1 MQSIPLPPFPH
12 NRVASPGERK
22 LRRKKAHMNILM
34 VYPEIPTTYWSFD
47 HSLPFIGKKSSI
59 PPLGLMTVAAMLPS
73 KYKVRLVDLN
83 VTTLEREDIES
94 ADIVFI
100 SAMIVQ
106 KQSFEQIVALCRD
119 CNRPVVAGG
128 PYPISSYQEIEGVDF
143 FVLDEAELT
152 LPRFIADLEA
162 GHPQKLY
169 KDSGKPQITA
179 TPVPRF
185 DLIDVSAYDSM
196 PLQYSRGCPYNCEF
210 CDIIEMF
217 GHVQRTKT
225 AEQFLRELDAVN
237 ETGFR
242 GSVFIVDDN
251 FVGNHRKVKQVLRAI
266 VSWQEHH
273 GFPFAFFTEA
283 SIDLAQDDE
292 LLDLME
298 QASFGMVF
306 VGIET
311 PDEATL
317 AHTQK
322 RQNLKSPILDSVEK
336 IQRQGIEVTGGF
348 ILGFDTDAP
357 DIFDRQISFIQQAGI
372 PIAMV
377 GLLNALPNTQLW
389 RRLEQEDRL
398 KHISTTG
405 NNTHT
410 LEMNFV
416 PHMPENDLIEG
427 YKRVLSELYSPK
439 RYFERCITLLRR
451 LPPRTKAVRSTSWVE
466 IRALLLSLL
475 KQGFSSYSLQYWRYL
490 LGALLTRPALF
501 PDAVALAIK
510 GFHFFAITGE
520 IYAADKF
527 LSRVSKARHLIQR
540 KVDRI
545 MHSRKR
551 RLAASME
558 RTILRLMSRVQKN
571 YGAFN
576 AGIQVYLHQTFAEFT
591 HRCQAWITKLR
602 LVY

>member
-1 MQSIPLPPFPH
+1 
-12 NRVASPGERK
+12 
-22 LRRKKAHMNILM
+22 M
-34 VYPEIPTTYWSFD
+34 VYPKIPTTYWSFD
-47 HSLPFIGKKSSI
+47 HALPFIGKKSSL

-73 KYKVRLVDLN
+73 KYEVRLIDLN
-83 VTTLEREDIES
+83 VTTLKAGDIED

-106 KQSFEQIVALCRD
+106 KQSFEEIIGLCGEY
-119 CNRPVVAGG
+119 NRPVVAGG
-128 PYPISSYQEIEGVDF
+128 PYPISSYHEIDGVDF

-152 LPRFIADLEA
+152 LPNFLADLEA

-169 KDSGKPQITA
+169 RDPGKPDITN

-185 DLIDVSAYDSM
+185 DLIDVAAYESM
-196 PLQYSRGCPYNCEF
+196 PLQYSRGCPYKCEF

-217 GHVQRTKT
+217 GRVQRTKT
-225 AEQFLRELDAVN
+225 PEQFLRELDAVR
-237 ETGFR
+237 ESGFR
-242 GSVFIVDDN
+242 GNVFIVDDN
-251 FVGNHRKVKQVLRAI
+251 FIGNHRKVKELLGSV
-266 VSWQEHH
+266 VTWQKQHN
-273 GFPFAFFTEA
+273 FPFAFFTEA

-292 LLDLME
+292 LLDLMVE
-298 QASFGMVF
+298 AAFRMVF

-311 PDEATL
+311 PDEDTL

-322 RQNLKSPILDSVEK
+322 RQNLKSPILESVEK
-336 IQRQGIEVTGGF
+336 IQGRGIEVTGGF

-389 RRLEQEDRL
+389 QRLEQEGRL
-398 KHISTTG
+398 KRSTTG

-410 LEMNFV
+410 LDMNFV
-416 PHMPENDLIEG
+416 PRMPESHLIDG

-439 RYFERCITLLRR
+439 RYFERCLTLLQR
-451 LPPRTKAVRSTSWVE
+451 LSLRTRSVQTISWIE
-466 IRALLLSLL
+466 IKALLLSLL

-490 LGALLTRPALF
+490 LNVILIRPGLF
-501 PDAVALAIK
+501 SDAMALAIK

-520 IYAADKF
+520 IYEADRF
-527 LSRVSKARHLIQR
+527 LTRINDARHRFQL

-545 MHSRKR
+545 THSRKR
-551 RLAASME
+551 RLAVSLE
-558 RTILRLMSRVQKN
+558 RSILGMMGEVKKN
-571 YGAFN
+571 YGDFN
-576 AGIQVYLHQTFAEFT
+576 TGIQVHLQQTFAEFT
-591 HRCQAWITKLR
+591 QRCQAWITKLR
-602 LVY
+602 LVTSVS

>member
-1 MQSIPLPPFPH
+1 
-12 NRVASPGERK
+12 
-22 LRRKKAHMNILM
+22 M
-34 VYPEIPTTYWSFD
+34 VYPKIPTTYWSFD
-47 HSLPFIGKKSSI
+47 HALPFIGKKSSL
-59 PPLGLMTVAAMLPS
+59 PPLGLMTVAAMLPPN
-73 KYKVRLVDLN
+73 YVVRLIDLN
-83 VTTLEREDIES
+83 VSTLEREDIES

-100 SAMIVQ
+100 SSMIVQ
-106 KQSFEQIVALCRD
+106 KQSFEQIVALCGE

-128 PYPISSYQEIEGVDF
+128 PYPISSYQEIEGVDV

-152 LPRFIADLEA
+152 LPRFLADLEA

-169 KDSGKPQITA
+169 RDPGKPDITR

-185 DLIDVSAYDSM
+185 DLIEVGAYDSM

-217 GHVQRTKT
+217 GRVQRTKT
-225 AEQFLRELDAVN
+225 AEQFLRELDAVK
-237 ETGFR
+237 ESGFR
-242 GSVFIVDDN
+242 GSLFIVDDN
-251 FVGNHRKVKQVLRAI
+251 FVGNHRKVKELLRS
-266 VSWQEHH
+266 VVTWQKLH

-292 LLDLME
+292 LLDLMVE
-298 QASFGMVF
+298 AGFRMVF

-311 PDEATL
+311 PDEGTL
-317 AHTQK
+317 AYTQK
-322 RQNLKSPILDSVEK
+322 RQNLKSPILESVEK
-336 IQRQGIEVTGGF
+336 IQRRGIEVTAGF

-357 DIFDRQISFIQQAGI
+357 DIFERQISFIQQAGI

-389 RRLEQEDRL
+389 RRLEQEGRL
-398 KHISTTG
+398 KRSTTG

-410 LEMNFV
+410 LGMNFV
-416 PHMPENDLIEG
+416 PRMPESNLVDG

-439 RYFERCITLLRR
+439 RYFERCITLLGR
-451 LPPRTKAVRSTSWVE
+451 LSPATKAARSTSWNE

-490 LGALLTRPALF
+490 LTAVLTRPRLF
-501 PDAVALAIK
+501 PDAVAFAIK
-510 GFHFFAITGE
+510 GYHFFAITGE
-520 IYAADKF
+520 IYAADRY
-527 LSRVSKARHLIQR
+527 LSRVSEARHLLQR

-545 MHSRKR
+545 MRGRKP

-558 RTILRLMSRVQKN
+558 RTILRLMSRVKKN
-571 YGAFN
+571 YGDFN
-576 AGIQVYLHQTFAEFT
+576 AGIQVHLQQTTLEFT
-591 HRCQAWITKLR
+591 QRCQVWIAKLR
-602 LVY
+602 LVISLS

>member
-1 MQSIPLPPFPH
+1 MIQ
-12 NRVASPGERK
+12 K
-22 LRRKKAHMNILM
+22 ILM
-34 VYPEIPTTYWSFD
+34 VYPKIPTTYWSFEYA
-47 HSLPFIGKKSSI
+47 LPFIDKKSSL

-73 KYKVRLVDLN
+73 KYEVRLIDLN
-83 VTTLEREDIES
+83 VATIEAADIEK
-94 ADIVFI
+94 ADIVFV

-106 KQSFEQIVALCRD
+106 KQSFEEIIALCKD

-128 PYPISSYQEIEGVDF
+128 PYPISSHQEIEGVDF

-152 LPRFIADLEA
+152 LPRFLVDIEA
-162 GHPQKLY
+162 GRPQKLY
-169 KDSGKPQITA
+169 RDPGKPDITN

-185 DLIDVSAYDSM
+185 DLIDVGAYDSM
-196 PLQYSRGCPYNCEF
+196 SLQYSRGCPYNCEF

-217 GHVQRTKT
+217 GRVQRTKT
-225 AEQFLRELDAVN
+225 SEQFLRELDAVW
-237 ETGFR
+237 ESGFR
-242 GSVFIVDDN
+242 GNVFIVDDN
-251 FVGNHRKVKQVLRAI
+251 FIGNHRKVKELLGSV
-266 VSWQEHH
+266 VTWQKHH
-273 GFPFAFFTEA
+273 NFPFAFSTEA

-292 LLDLME
+292 LLDLMVE
-298 QASFGMVF
+298 AAFDMVF

-311 PDEATL
+311 PDEDTL

-322 RQNLKSPILDSVEK
+322 HQNLKSPILESVEK
-336 IQRQGIEVTGGF
+336 IQRRGIEVTGGF

-389 RRLEQEDRL
+389 RRLQQEGRL
-398 KHISTTG
+398 KHSTTG

-410 LEMNFV
+410 LDMNFV
-416 PHMPENDLIEG
+416 PRMPESNLIDG

-439 RYFERCITLLRR
+439 RYFERCLTLLQR
-451 LPPRTKAVRSTSWVE
+451 LSLRTRSVRTISWVE
-466 IRALLLSLL
+466 IKALLLSLL

-490 LGALLTRPALF
+490 LSVILMRPGLF
-501 PDAVALAIK
+501 PDAMTLAIK

-520 IYAADKF
+520 IYAADR
-527 LSRVSKARHLIQR
+527 LVSRMNEARHRLQLEMD
-540 KVDRI
+540 KI

-551 RLAASME
+551 RLAASLE
-558 RTILRLMSRVQKN
+558 RSILGVMNEVREN

-576 AGIQVYLHQTFAEFT
+576 TGIQAHLQQTIAEFT
-591 HRCQAWITKLR
+591 QRCQAWITKLR
-602 LVY
+602 VVTNTS

>member
-1 MQSIPLPPFPH
+1 MIQ
-12 NRVASPGERK
+12 K
-22 LRRKKAHMNILM
+22 ILM
-34 VYPEIPTTYWSFD
+34 VYPKIPTTYWSFD
-47 HSLPFIGKKSSI
+47 HALPFIGKESAF
-59 PPLGLMTVAAMLPS
+59 PPLGLLTVAAMLPS
-73 KYKVRLVDLN
+73 SYGVRLIDLN
-83 VTTLEREDIES
+83 VATLEREDIEE
-94 ADIVFI
+94 ADIVFV

-106 KQSFEQIVALCRD
+106 KQSFEEIIGLCRE

-128 PYPISSYQEIEGVDF
+128 PYPISSYREIEGVDV

-152 LPRFIADLEA
+152 LPRFLADLEA

-169 KDSGKPQITA
+169 RDPGKPEITG

-185 DLIDVSAYDSM
+185 DLIDVGMYDSM

-225 AEQFLRELDAVN
+225 AEQFLRELDAVK
-237 ETGFR
+237 ESGFR

-251 FVGNHRKVKQVLRAI
+251 FVGNHRKVKQLLRSI
-266 VSWQEHH
+266 VSWQEQH

-292 LLDLME
+292 LLDLMVE
-298 QASFGMVF
+298 AGFSMVF

-322 RQNLKSPILDSVEK
+322 RQNLNSPILESVEK
-336 IQRQGIEVTGGF
+336 IQRRGVEVSGGF

-389 RRLEQEDRL
+389 RRLEQEGRL
-398 KHISTTG
+398 KRSTTG

-410 LEMNFV
+410 LSMNFI
-416 PHMPENDLIEG
+416 PRMRESTLIDG

-451 LPPRTKAVRSTSWVE
+451 LPPRLRAVRAISWVE
-466 IRALLLSLL
+466 IKALLLSLL
-475 KQGFSSYSLQYWRYL
+475 KQGFSSYGLHYWRYL
-490 LGALLTRPALF
+490 LAALLTRPTLF

-510 GFHFFAITGE
+510 GFHFFTITGE
-520 IYAADKF
+520 IYAADKL
-527 LSRVSKARHLIQR
+527 LSKMNEARHRLQL
-540 KVDRI
+540 KVDKI
-545 MHSRKR
+545 MHSQKW
-551 RLAASME
+551 RLAASLE
-558 RTILRLMSRVQKN
+558 RSILGAMNEVREN
-571 YGAFN
+571 YGTFN
-576 AGIQVYLHQTFAEFT
+576 TGIQIHLQQTLAEFT
-591 HRCQAWITKLR
+591 QRCQAWIAKLHR
-602 LVY
+602 VTGLS